1 METQKIIVRSYKD
14 LIAWQKSMELSILV
28 YKLTDSFPKSEMFS
42 LVNQIRRAVVSIPS
56 NIAEG
61 WARKGLGEYIQ
72 FLSIAYGSA
81 SELETQLIL
90 SKKLGFGEGREYKK
104 IEGILVEVQK
114 LLFVLIRKLRSKA

>member
-1 METQKIIVRSYKD
+1 METQKIILRSYKD

-42 LVNQIRRAVVSIPS
+42 LANQIRRAVVSIPS

-81 SELETQLIL
+81 SEVETQLIL
-90 SKKLGFGEGREYKK
+90 SKKLGFGEYQKYKN
-104 IEGILVEVQK
+104 IEEVLVEVQK

>member
-1 METQKIIVRSYKD
+1 METQKIIIRSYKD
-14 LIAWQKSMELSILV
+14 LIAWQKSMELSVLV

-81 SELETQLIL
+81 SEVETQLIL
-90 SKKLGFGEGREYKK
+90 SKKLGFGEYQKYKNIK
-104 IEGILVEVQK
+104 EVLVEVQK
-114 LLFVLIRKLRSKA
+114 LLYVLIKRLKSKA

>member
-1 METQKIIVRSYKD
+1 METQKIIIRSYKD
-14 LIAWQKSMELSILV
+14 LIAWQKSMELSVLV

-72 FLSIAYGSA
+72 FLCISYGSA
-81 SELETQLIL
+81 SEVETQLIL
-90 SKKLGFGEGREYKK
+90 SKKLEFGEGQKYKK
-104 IEGILVEVQK
+104 IEEVLTEVQK
-114 LLFVLIRKLRSKA
+114 LLYVLIRRLKSKV

>member
-81 SELETQLIL
+81 SEVETQLIL
-90 SKKLGFGEGREYKK
+90 SKKLGFGEYQKYKNIK
-104 IEGILVEVQK
+104 EVLVEVQK
-114 LLFVLIRKLRSKA
+114 LLYVLIKRLKSKA